1 MALTRKF
8 RCFIELENEVLTLT
22 SPLTAVFT
30 ISRGVMSSLNSMTLD
45 IYGLKRATRDK
56 IFQDRFNPKN
66 YKRII
71 FSIANDGVNFTD
83 VFIGNI
89 FTAYS
94 ERQGDVPVTKITARD
109 GGFDIVN
116 AQVNKT
122 LTGGTFKE
130 VVQEIIDGFPN
141 VKTGKIGSLDGEF
154 RRPIVLSGNSYDLI
168 KKYTQDRVYIDLEQI
183 NILDDNEAIAGLV
196 PLITS
201 SSGLLKTPMRRD
213 AYLSIETILKPDI
226 ILSQIIE
233 IESSIAPQF
242 DGQYKVMGITHS
254 GTISEAVEARCQSQF
269 DLLVGSQLF
278 GGFNNV

>member
-8 RCFIELENEVLTLT
+8 RCFIELENEIVTLQ

-45 IYGLKRATRDK
+45 IYGLNQTTRDK
-56 IFQDRFNPKN
+56 IFQDRFNPRF

-94 ERQGDVPVTKITARD
+94 EREGDVPVTKITARD

-116 AQVNKT
+116 AQINQSLNPKS
-122 LTGGTFKE
+122 FKE
-130 VVQEIIDGFPN
+130 AVQDLIDGFPN
-141 VKTGKIGSLDGEF
+141 LKTGKIGNLEGEF
-154 RRPIVLSGNSYDLI
+154 RRPIVLSGNNYDLI
-168 KKYTQDRVYIDLEQI
+168 KKYTQDQVYIDLETV
-183 NILDDNEAIAGLV
+183 NILGDNEAIAGIV

-201 SSGLLKTPMRRD
+201 KSGLLKTPMRRD
-213 AYLSIETILKPDI
+213 AYLSVETILKPDI
-226 ILSQIIE
+226 ILSQIVE
-233 IESSIAPQF
+233 IQSDIAPQF
-242 DGQYKVMGITHS
+242 DGQYKVVGITHS
-254 GTISEAVEARCQSQF
+254 GTISEAVEPRCQSQF